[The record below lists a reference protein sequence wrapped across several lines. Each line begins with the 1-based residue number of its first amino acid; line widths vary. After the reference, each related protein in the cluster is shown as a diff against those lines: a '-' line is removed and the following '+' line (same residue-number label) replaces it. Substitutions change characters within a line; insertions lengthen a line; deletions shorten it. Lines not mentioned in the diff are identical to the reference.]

1 MELSLENDDLIQ
13 HDKIDKKNNT
23 RIKKREFRN
32 EAK

>member
-1 MELSLENDDLIQ
+1 MMILIW